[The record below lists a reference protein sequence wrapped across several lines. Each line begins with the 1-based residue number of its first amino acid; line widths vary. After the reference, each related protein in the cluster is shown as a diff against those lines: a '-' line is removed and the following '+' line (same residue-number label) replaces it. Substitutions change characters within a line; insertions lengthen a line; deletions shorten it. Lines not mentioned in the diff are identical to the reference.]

1 MPQET
6 QDYLLKNASSTLLRN
21 RVFETTTFPFAPNIL
36 YFMKELFT
44 LLFQIPLFLP
54 QVVCTLNSSQ
64 LMLHKTA
71 YQFFNWWDDLQIK

>member
-21 RVFETTTFPFAPNIL
+21 LETAAFSFAPNIL

-44 LLFQIPLFLP
+44 LLLQILLFLP
-54 QVVCTLNSSQ
+54 QVICTLNRSQ

>member
-21 RVFETTTFPFAPNIL
+21 LETAAFPFAPNIL

-44 LLFQIPLFLP
+44 LLLQILLFL
-54 QVVCTLNSSQ
+54 CTLNRSQ

>member
-21 RVFETTTFPFAPNIL
+21 LETVAFPFAPNIL
-36 YFMKELFT
+36 YFTKELIT
-44 LLFQIPLFLP
+44 LLFQILKFLP
-54 QVVCTLNSSQ
+54 QVICTLNSSQ

-71 YQFFNWWDDLQIK
+71 YQFINWWNDLQIK